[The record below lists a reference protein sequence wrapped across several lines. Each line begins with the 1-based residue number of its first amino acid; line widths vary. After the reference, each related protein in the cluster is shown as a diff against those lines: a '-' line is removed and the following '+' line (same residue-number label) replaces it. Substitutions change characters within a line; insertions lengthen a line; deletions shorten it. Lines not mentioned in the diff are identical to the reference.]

1 MAKESGLSN
10 ANMNYARPFLS
21 QASLK
26 ADSRQKAQLRS
37 TITIEIARSSI
48 ANSSFAEGLSRK

>member
-10 ANMNYARPFLS
+10 ANLDYARPFLS
-21 QASLK
+21 QVSLK
-26 ADSRQKAQLRS
+26 TDSRQKAQPRS
-37 TITIEIARSSI
+37 TMTIEIARSSI